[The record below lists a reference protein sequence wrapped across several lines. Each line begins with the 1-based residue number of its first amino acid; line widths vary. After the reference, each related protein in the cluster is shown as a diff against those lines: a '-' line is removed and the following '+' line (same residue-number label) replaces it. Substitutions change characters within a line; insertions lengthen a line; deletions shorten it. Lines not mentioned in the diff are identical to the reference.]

1 MTAAL
6 CGAVLGAGAVGA
18 LLLLSDRDPGWMAV
32 SAGAAA
38 VGALAVAVPVLTGRA
53 WAWVALFVAA
63 LIGVLT
69 APAVAV
75 ALTAPADL
83 AAGAA
88 LALLW
93 AAVIALLLRADVREF
108 CAGPVAGHERLGG

>member
-6 CGAVLGAGAVGA
+6 CGAVLGAGAVGT

-32 SAGAAA
+32 SAVIAAA
-38 VGALAVAVPVLTGRA
+38 GALAVADPVLAGCA
-53 WAWVALFVAA
+53 WARVALFVAA

-75 ALTAPADL
+75 AVPAPGDL
-83 AAGAA
+83 CAGTV

-93 AAVIALLLRADVREF
+93 ATVIGLLLRTDVREF